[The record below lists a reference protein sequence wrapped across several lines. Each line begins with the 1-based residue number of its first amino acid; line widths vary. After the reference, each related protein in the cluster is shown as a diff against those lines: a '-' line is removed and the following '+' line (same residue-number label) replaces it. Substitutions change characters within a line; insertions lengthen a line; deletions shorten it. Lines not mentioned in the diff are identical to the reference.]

1 MPRWNR
7 PRPVAALCAVAMAVI
22 TALLSPTVTAAA
34 DTASPSP
41 RAAAGL
47 TVPAGVTAGVA
58 VFDRQ
63 TGTFTEQLNPAMQF
77 RSASVV
83 KLLIALDYMW
93 NRDPDYEIPAADRA
107 QLNSMLRS
115 SDDDA
120 ASDFWVRGGEGAI
133 VSRMAYELKLQN
145 TNPPPDGQDDMWGYT
160 AMSAADTVKIYR
172 YLLDQAPAP
181 VRELIMGNL
190 RQSTRCSTIDLFD
203 QHFGIASAF
212 DRPWAVKQGWSG
224 FGGRENGTCP
234 SAASVQGG
242 EAADVDV
249 THPALHTTGTVG
261 AGDRSIV
268 AVFTLHNTGTPY
280 GKAYTDLG
288 RLTRS
293 LTVPGG
299 VRPTGTWFGTWNSG
313 VNVRDGATTGSAAR
327 IKLPAGVEV
336 LVGCQ
341 KEGQTVSVPPYTNQW
356 WAYLPQYGGYV
367 SNIYISSPDNQ
378 LPDVPLCRSQQ

>member
-1 MPRWNR
+1 MT
-7 PRPVAALCAVAMAVI
+7 AM
-22 TALLSPTVTAAA
+22 LSPTAVAAA
-34 DTASPSP
+34 DTASPAP
-41 RAAAGL
+41 RAAATV

-63 TGTFTEQLNPAMQF
+63 TGTFTEQLNTTMQF

-83 KLLIALDYMW
+83 KLLIALDYLW
-93 NRDPDYEIPAADRA
+93 KRGPAYEIPAGDRA
-107 QLNSMLRS
+107 QFNSMLRS

-120 ASDFWVRGGEGAI
+120 ASDFWVRNGGGAI
-133 VSRMAYELKLQN
+133 VDRMSRELKLDN
-145 TNPPPDGQDDMWGYT
+145 TTRPPDGQDGMWGYSAT
-160 AMSAADTVKIYR
+160 TAADTVKVYR
-172 YLLDQAPAP
+172 YLLDTAPAT
-181 VRELIMGNL
+181 VRELIMGQL
-190 RQSTRCSTIDLFD
+190 RQSTRCSTTDLFD
-203 QHFGIASAF
+203 QHFGIAGAF

-224 FGGRENGTCP
+224 FGDRDDGTCP
-234 SAASVQGG
+234 SDTSARGT

-261 AGDRSIV
+261 SGDRSIV
-268 AVFTLHNTGTPY
+268 VAFTLHPTGTSY
-280 GKAYTDLG
+280 GKAYTDIG

-293 LTVPGG
+293 LNVPGA
-299 VRPTGTWFGTWNSG
+299 VRPTGTWFGTWSSG
-313 VNVRDGATTGSAAR
+313 VNVRPGATTGNDALTQ
-327 IKLPAGVEV
+327 LPAGVEV

-378 LPDVPLCRSQQ
+378 LPGVPLCRSER